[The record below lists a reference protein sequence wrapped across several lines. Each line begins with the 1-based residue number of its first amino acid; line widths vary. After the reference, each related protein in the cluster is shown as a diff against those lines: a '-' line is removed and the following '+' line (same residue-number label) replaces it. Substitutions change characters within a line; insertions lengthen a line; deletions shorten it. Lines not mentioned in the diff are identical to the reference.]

1 MKDCFK
7 YETLLP
13 YFKSTFAPDFRVGNV
28 AALKDPMIML
38 NYNPIPIHSWAFI
51 PPGTAVPYK
60 NVLKFIAQPEEF
72 VNILFCDGSSA
83 IARRHPSAIGTSG
96 NSRLYGEGGAGMR
109 FFTLST
115 RGLSEYKPNWNSAKA
130 ESKKGSRYPCLRNFK
145 SDRCKGSILCHHAMY
160 EIWHGL
166 RPEGYE
172 LHHLNRDKFDWS
184 DDNLILLKKGREHLN
199 ADARQKLIESV
210 VHDLHRLSHAY
221 LRHLTLLPNS
231 DFLAEVLTLN
241 VEYNQRIK

>member
-1 MKDCFK
+1 
-7 YETLLP
+7 
-13 YFKSTFAPDFRVGNV
+13 
-28 AALKDPMIML
+28 ML

-51 PPGTAVPYK
+51 PPGTAVPFK
-60 NVLKFIAQPEEF
+60 SVLGFIAQPEEF

-83 IARRHPSAIGTSG
+83 IARRHPTAVSKTGLA
-96 NSRLYGEGGAGMR
+96 RLYGEGGAGLR
-109 FFTLST
+109 FFSLSSK
-115 RGLSEYKPNWNSAKA
+115 GLSEIKANWTNAMA
-130 ESKKGSRYPCLRNFK
+130 EGNGGSKYPKMRDFKIGSCK
-145 SDRCKGSILCHHAMY
+145 SNILCHHAMY
-160 EIWHGL
+160 EIWHGP

-184 DDNLILLKKGREHLN
+184 DDNLILLKKGREHMN

-241 VEYNQRIK
+241 VEHNLSND

>member
-1 MKDCFK
+1 
-7 YETLLP
+7 
-13 YFKSTFAPDFRVGNV
+13 
-28 AALKDPMIML
+28 ML
-38 NYNPIPIHSWAFI
+38 DYNPIPIQSWAFI
-51 PPGTAVPYK
+51 PPGTAVPFK
-60 NVLKFIAQPEEF
+60 GVQSFIAKPEEF

-83 IARRHPSAIGTSG
+83 IARRHPTTTG
-96 NSRLYGEGGAGMR
+96 NSGISCLYGEGGAGMR
-109 FFTLST
+109 FFSLSKN
-115 RGLSEYKPNWNSAKA
+115 GLSEIKPNWNRAKA
-130 ESKKGSRYPCLRNFK
+130 ESKKGSCYPMLRNFK
-145 SDRCKGSILCHHAMY
+145 SDRHKSGLLCHHAMY

-184 DDNLILLKKGREHLN
+184 DDNLILLQKGRMHWN

-231 DFLAEVLTLN
+231 DFLAEIQTLN
-241 VEYNQRIK
+241 VEHNLNR